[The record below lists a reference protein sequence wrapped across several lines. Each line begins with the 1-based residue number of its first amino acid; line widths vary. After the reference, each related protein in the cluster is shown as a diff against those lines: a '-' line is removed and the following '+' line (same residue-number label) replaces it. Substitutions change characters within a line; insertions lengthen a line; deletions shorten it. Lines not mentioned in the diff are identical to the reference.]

1 LGVEQAGLPV
11 KNCVSLHA
19 TPMNPDHKATRG
31 LEEINSKTRTGDSKH
46 GSDAVNVMFRGG
58 KQISATQYLDAVFN

>member
-1 LGVEQAGLPV
+1 M
-11 KNCVSLHA
+11 A
-19 TPMNPDHKATRG
+19 TPMNLDHKATRG